1 LFFKKRRNR
10 NFYDPVSVDSRLDAS
25 FSEEFLRIF
34 SKSKPFHIW
43 SFEAGF
49 LAIAWIQDASLG
61 VEKKARG
68 SKGSIIHLQ
77 HQARNSCLYLSR
89 EIET

>member
-1 LFFKKRRNR
+1 M
-10 NFYDPVSVDSRLDAS
+10 DAS

-61 VEKKARG
+61 VEKKQGGQREALYIY
-68 SKGSIIHLQ
+68 SIRHEIV
-77 HQARNSCLYLSR
+77 AFICLEKLKL
-89 EIET
+89 EQ